1 MSKLSIEINNWRIT
15 YATAFPI
22 KTLTERVRH
31 WNYTKRGLIFSYIKY
46 FSAFLFLPPLVY
58 LLINEC
64 VNKCHCFIYSAEQLN
79 RLTTKNRLAMNRS
92 TMKRSIKRIM
102 MVKTNTFSS
111 NNFLYELME
120 YFLTET
126 EKILT
131 PPCCIQINIF
141 ISKKKIVNK
150 CDVDELKPNDQ

>member
-79 RLTTKNRLAMNRS
+79 RLTTTNRLAMNRS
-92 TMKRSIKRIM
+92 TMKRSIEQSM
-102 MVKTNTFSS
+102 MINTNKFSS
-111 NNFLYELME
+111 NDFLYELME

-126 EKILT
+126 EKKLT
-131 PPCCIQINIF
+131 SPCCIQINIF
-141 ISKKKIVNK
+141 IPKKKRQQMR
-150 CDVDELKPNDQ
+150 CRWA